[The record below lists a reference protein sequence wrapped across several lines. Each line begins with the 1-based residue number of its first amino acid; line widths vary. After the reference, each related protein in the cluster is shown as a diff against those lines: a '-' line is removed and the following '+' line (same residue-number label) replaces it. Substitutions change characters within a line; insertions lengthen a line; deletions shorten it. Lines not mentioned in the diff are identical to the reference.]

1 METGKDIDVRLIPKA
16 LRCVCSK
23 EEGPM
28 KMTRNIQNFFN
39 EQFYDVFYRSE
50 ELLENNPLNPLL
62 NKLNIGPKRKE
73 E

>member
-1 METGKDIDVRLIPKA
+1 METGKDLEVKIIPKA

-28 KMTRNIQNFFN
+28 KLTRNIQNFFN

-50 ELLENNPLNPLL
+50 ELLEKNALL
-62 NKLNIGPKRKE
+62 NKLSIGPKKKE
-73 E
+73 D